1 MKNETYPE
9 ASFLSAMTAST
20 THEARNVLAI
30 IKESAG
36 LVEDLVQVYASR
48 GSLDQEKVNRALE
61 RIDLQVKRGAD
72 LLTTLNRLA
81 HTLDQDLSRVE
92 LTQEVE
98 QLVRLSQ
105 RFARQKDQQVA
116 AEGGTEEHHLVVNGL
131 RLHMTLHGALMCC
144 LEELP
149 QGSRV
154 TVGVHE
160 ENGFAVTEFR
170 SAEGETAPGPPVDG
184 SGWIKLEY
192 LSGALGARAE
202 RTATGYGIRILFP
215 RDTGA
220 RGSLGGPG
228 GHATS

>member
-1 MKNETYPE
+1 MKTERYPE
-9 ASFLSAMTAST
+9 AAFLSAMTAST

-36 LVEDLVQVYASR
+36 LVEDLVQISGTR
-48 GSLDQEKVNRALE
+48 GSLDREKVGRALK

-81 HTLDQDLSRVE
+81 HTLDQDLSAVE
-92 LTQEVE
+92 LNQEVE

-105 RFARQKDQQVA
+105 RFARQKDQQVV
-116 AEGGTEEHHLVVNGL
+116 AEGGVDEQRLVVNAL

-149 QGSRV
+149 QGSTV
-154 TVGVHE
+154 NVGVHE
-160 ENGFAVTEFR
+160 EDGLAVAEFR
-170 SAEGETAPGPPVDG
+170 SAEGEIAPGPAVDG

-202 RTATGYGIRILFP
+202 RCPSGYGIRILFP
-215 RDTGA
+215 RDTG
-220 RGSLGGPG
+220 GSGAASGPG
-228 GHATS
+228 GHTTT